1 MDSRIFG
8 KDVTN
13 LADHDHNRYK
23 RNYSFLHGDR
33 LRDLSLNPKHPN
45 ITARLNNKTQAEVKP
60 VEIKLE
66 ISDPQMV
73 PEYFS
78 ENMHFLKSR
87 EKQCH
92 KLTDYIPSHKTV
104 SEQSRA
110 KLIDWLSELHY
121 KYKMFPETLFT
132 ITSLIDQYLAVKEVP
147 LGELQLVGVAALY
160 IAAKFEETYQVPQ
173 VKQLV
178 ACCAN
183 QYTAAQITE
192 K

>member
-1 MDSRIFG
+1 MELRIFG
-8 KDVTN
+8 KELTN
-13 LADHDHNRYK
+13 LHEQELRPK
-23 RNYSFLHGDR
+23 RNYSFMHQEKLQAQQKAPLTNR
-33 LRDLSLNPKHPN
+33 NNNRSLSDHQQK
-45 ITARLNNKTQAEVKP
+45 QEVK
-60 VEIKLE
+60 LE
-66 ISDPQMV
+66 VTDPQMV

-78 ENMHFLKSR
+78 DNLQFLKSR
-87 EKQCH
+87 EKQSYR
-92 KLTDYIPSHKTV
+92 LTDYIPNHLTV

-132 ITSLIDQYLAVKEVP
+132 VVSLIDQYLSVKEVP
-147 LGELQLVGVAALY
+147 LFELQLVGVAALY

-183 QYTAAQITE
+183 QYTAQ
-192 K
+192 